1 MSSNARLVYV
11 PLSNNRDTQSSLPAK
26 PNLFIVGFAKCGTT
40 ALHEYLSTH
49 PNVHPSFPK
58 EPHFFIERAWRKSP
72 ARTEA
77 EYLRF
82 FAGAPKGAHVW
93 LDSSAVHIYSPSAL
107 QKIRDFN
114 PAAKIIVM
122 VRNPVDMLASFHK
135 YSCRM
140 FVEDVENF
148 EEAWD
153 LQAARAAGRNLPQG
167 CEFPILLQY
176 ENLGRIGEHVARLL
190 EIWPRSQ
197 VKVVF
202 FNEFVKSPLEHYKD
216 ILEFIGIPYDGR
228 TEFPKVNEGGVW
240 KSRVVG
246 KLMLKTWPLVI
257 KLFTRVGVVG
267 AVRRPQF
274 WMFLW
279 GLNSAREER
288 IEMDPKFRRRLVE
301 VFRDDIRLLSVT
313 TGRNLDHWL
322 T

>member
-1 MSSNARLVYV
+1 MES
-11 PLSNNRDTQSSLPAK
+11 LSPTK

-58 EPHFFIERAWRKSP
+58 EPHFFIEQMWRKSP

-82 FAGAPKGAHVW
+82 FAGASKDARVF
-93 LDSSAVHIYSPSAL
+93 LDSSAVHIYSPQAL
-107 QKIRDFN
+107 RKIHEFN
-114 PAAKIIVM
+114 PAARIIVM
-122 VRNPVDMLASFHK
+122 VRNPVNMLASFHR

-153 LQAARAAGRNLPQG
+153 LQAARAQGNSLPRD
-167 CEFPILLQY
+167 CEFPVLLQY
-176 ENLGRIGEHVARLL
+176 ENIGRIGKHVATLL
-190 EIWPRSQ
+190 DIWPRSQ
-197 VKVVF
+197 VKIVF
-202 FNEFVKSPLEHYKD
+202 FDEFVKTPLEHYKD

-246 KLMLKTWPLVI
+246 RIMLKAWPLVI
-257 KLFTRVGVVG
+257 KVLSRIGVAG
-267 AVRRPQF
+267 AIRRPQF

-279 GLNSAREER
+279 GLNSGREER
-288 IEMDPKFRRRLVE
+288 VEMDRTFRQRLID
-301 VFRDDIRLLSVT
+301 VFRDDIQLLSAT

-322 T
+322 K

>member
-1 MSSNARLVYV
+1 MESSS
-11 PLSNNRDTQSSLPAK
+11 PTK

-58 EPHFFIERAWRKSP
+58 EPHFFIEQMWRKSP

-82 FAGAPKGAHVW
+82 FAGASKDARVF
-93 LDSSAVHIYSPSAL
+93 LDSSAVHIYSPTGIAKDPRVQPRRQNHRHGAEPGEHAGVLPQVLLSHVRRGRRKFRGGLGSPGVSRAG
-107 QKIRDFN
+107 QQ
-114 PAAKIIVM
+114 PAEGT
-122 VRNPVDMLASFHK
+122 ASF
-135 YSCRM
+135 R
-140 FVEDVENF
+140 V
-148 EEAWD
+148 
-153 LQAARAAGRNLPQG
+153 
-167 CEFPILLQY
+167 LLQY
-176 ENLGRIGEHVARLL
+176 ENLGRVGKHVATLL

-197 VKVVF
+197 VKIVF
-202 FNEFVKSPLEHYKD
+202 FDEFVKTPLEHYKD

-246 KLMLKTWPLVI
+246 RIMLKAWPLVI
-257 KLFTRVGVVG
+257 KVLSRVGVVG

-288 IEMDPKFRRRLVE
+288 VEMDPKFRQRLID
-301 VFRDDIRLLSVT
+301 VFRDDIQLLSAT

-322 T
+322 K